1 MSAARKDTI
10 RENAQLFR
18 SHAETGFTAAA
29 RLIGMK
35 PNSSLRAVFL
45 SLALAGAG
53 LLALSGCASTNE
65 TGGKG
70 KRALVCP
77 QCKMV
82 AVTRGVP
89 YFGHGRF
96 AGYRG
101 TTEVYMDTCPGCQG
115 AIETLFKEG
124 KLKHKCSVCK
134 ASPFTCPVFHPI
146 Q

>member
-1 MSAARKDTI
+1 M
-10 RENAQLFR
+10 
-18 SHAETGFTAAA
+18 
-29 RLIGMK
+29 GMK
-35 PNSSLRAVFL
+35 SNSSLPAAL
-45 SLALAGAG
+45 SLALAIGG
-53 LLALSGCASTNE
+53 IILALSGCASTNE

-70 KRALVCP
+70 KQALVCP

-89 YFGHGRF
+89 YFGGGRF

-101 TTEVYMDTCPGCQG
+101 PTEVYMDTCPGCQG

-134 ASPFTCPVFHPI
+134 DSPFTCPVFHPTK
-146 Q
+146 

>member
-1 MSAARKDTI
+1 MSAAREDAI

-18 SHAETGFTAAA
+18 SDAETGFAAAA
-29 RLIGMK
+29 RLLRMK
-35 PNSSLRAVFL
+35 PNSSLLTATI
-45 SLALAGAG
+45 SLALASAG

-70 KRALVCP
+70 KALVCP